1 MYDVKIENLQ
11 SDFEFKT
18 ELNVVDKDVLLTVPN
33 PNFRSMLSDYP
44 QLKGVKREKFQTKAV
59 SVKWVSM
66 LY

>member
-18 ELNVVDKDVLLTVPN
+18 ELNAVDKDVLLTVPN
-33 PNFRSMLSDYP
+33 PNYKSMLSDYP
-44 QLKGVKREKFQTKAV
+44 YLKGVKMDEFQTKAV
-59 SVKWVSM
+59 SIKWVSM